1 MSLNYTEEEAALNSL
16 LKKGFYSWEEAY
28 VGSRVLAL
36 QEKKFPYFTEYGLD
50 FCADFA
56 FDPRIT
62 QILET
67 SFQKCLLGHWLRYE
81 EYPNHIECFRRG
93 GLKAGRKVFVVQVW
107 SRDSEVDYYAGSH
120 DHELVTTRSLRSL
133 HEIPS
138 SELARVGCVADKKKF
153 ANGAL
158 VIMDAR
164 LGFEIRTGY
173 AITFMFGT
181 EDVVASWPK
190 IVLPNSAVL
199 AKKIEIMEARSKR
212 IGLNITFHE
221 EGGLLEL

>member
-1 MSLNYTEEEAALNSL
+1 MSSNYTENEPALQSL
-16 LKKGFYSWEEAY
+16 LEKGFYAWEEAS
-28 VGSRVLAL
+28 VGSRVSAL
-36 QEKKFPYFTEYGLD
+36 EEKKFPYFTEYGLD

-56 FDPRIT
+56 LDPRIT
-62 QILET
+62 HILES
-67 SFQKCLLGHWLRYE
+67 SFQRYLLGHWLRYE

-93 GLKAGRKVFVVQVW
+93 GLKAGRKVFVVHVW
-107 SRDSEVDYYAGSH
+107 SRGSEVEYYAGSH

-153 ANGAL
+153 ENGAL

-164 LGFEIRTGY
+164 LGFEIKAGY

-190 IVLPNSAVL
+190 IVLPNSAALV
-199 AKKIEIMEARSKR
+199 KKIETMESRSER
-212 IGLNITFHE
+212 IGLNIAFHE
-221 EGGLLEL
+221 EGSLQEL